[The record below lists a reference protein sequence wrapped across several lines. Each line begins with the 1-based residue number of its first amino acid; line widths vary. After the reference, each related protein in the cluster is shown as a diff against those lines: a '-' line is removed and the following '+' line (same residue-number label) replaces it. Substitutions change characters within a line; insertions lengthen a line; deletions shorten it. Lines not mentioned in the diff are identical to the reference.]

1 MKRAPIPFAPP
12 MESLP
17 MSMTLPQD
25 ARAMLVSATSVEPRV
40 PRAESKVRI
49 RALEQAIQRVRLK
62 YPQYFQN

>member
-1 MKRAPIPFAPP
+1 
-12 MESLP
+12 